1 MVKHVGYGIRKKSCR
16 KLVLSENICQKKKSS
31 WKKAPSFIVYFFRSA
46 FEIFGVAIFWVM
58 RERGGIEGYN
68 DFYSN

>member
-1 MVKHVGYGIRKKSCR
+1 MWDMVSGKNPAGNLSFRKIFARKKNP
-16 KLVLSENICQKKKSS
+16 LGKSP
-31 WKKAPSFIVYFFRSA
+31 PSFIVYFFRLA